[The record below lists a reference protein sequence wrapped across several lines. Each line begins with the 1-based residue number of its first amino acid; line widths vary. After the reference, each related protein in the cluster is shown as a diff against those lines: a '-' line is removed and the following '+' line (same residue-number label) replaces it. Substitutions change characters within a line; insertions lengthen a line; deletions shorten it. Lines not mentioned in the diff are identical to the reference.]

1 MLPPGRKRLTLRI
14 KPSVGRIRHGD
25 NQNDRRNLQ
34 RNLSARVFLS
44 IAASGLSGS
53 RACGGWFCAGA
64 DRHPRIGTW
73 SGGAPAATTVQET
86 PTSRAASPC
95 AGPCPPAVAAET
107 LPAGG
112 DQQHELRPSPAGR
125 SAIPTARTP
134 SDRCRRPP
142 HRPNHHR
149 AGAAAGCAAI
159 PSVTP
164 QHSPRGRRVSRAAAK
179 RTTGAVDSRKPTIE
193 PPTWPTFFTAALYK
207 QGATSNVVG
216 NRVDNLH

>member
-73 SGGAPAATTVQET
+73 SGGAPAATTVQEI

-95 AGPCPPAVAAET
+95 AGPCPPALWPLKRSQSGEIGST
-107 LPAGG
+107 SCGLHPPG
-112 DQQHELRPSPAGR
+112 DLRSRQPEHLL
-125 SAIPTARTP
+125 I
-134 SDRCRRPP
+134 
-142 HRPNHHR
+142 
-149 AGAAAGCAAI
+149 AAG
-159 PSVTP
+159 V
-164 QHSPRGRRVSRAAAK
+164 H
-179 RTTGAVDSRKPTIE
+179 RTVLITIG
-193 PPTWPTFFTAALYK
+193 PVRQWDARPFHP
-207 QGATSNVVG
+207 
-216 NRVDNLH
+216 